1 MLSRTLVF
9 HLTDGRIL
17 ESTGSMD
24 ELARQLAEYPCFLRP
39 HRSFLVNMEYI
50 RSITAKTLVLTDGA
64 QIPIPHGRAA
74 DIKNQYLEYAFSRK
88 QVML

>member
-1 MLSRTLVF
+1 MLQPIF
-9 HLTDGRIL
+9 
-17 ESTGSMD
+17 
-24 ELARQLAEYPCFLRP
+24 AAY
-39 HRSFLVNMEYI
+39 MEYI